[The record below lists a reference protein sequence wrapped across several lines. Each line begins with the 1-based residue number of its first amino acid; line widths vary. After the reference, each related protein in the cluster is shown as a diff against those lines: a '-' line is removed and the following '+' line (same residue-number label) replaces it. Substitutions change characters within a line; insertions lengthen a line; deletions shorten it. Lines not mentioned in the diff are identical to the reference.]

1 MQQDHQYENT
11 YYQPKALNMH
21 LRLTSKPFLL
31 PQTEASTHRFSQID
45 YITEPTSSMVDPQ
58 GPQTDRT
65 QIRNNRQIVKQI
77 KPARIEPESNILNE
91 EKNKLQT
98 KFNLL
103 DSFTIR
109 HSQHQLQIKNEIKQD
124 VLQRKFSEQKIG
136 FKVQQLD
143 EEQESHLILRRNQFF
158 YTSLRIKD
166 RYSPLTLQIRIK
178 QGDQNTR
185 LRIFASPKFIQP
197 NRFNASV
204 EVSGRQLKYTSNS
217 ELFQEETLYV
227 AILALNELSIGI
239 NIEFGRPTTK
249 RVVQRERKEKSV
261 HEFPPD
267 LELQIEEIM
276 MRRRLRYANQQN
288 YVELNKC
295 SQMSRRTLEKPQT
308 PKHLEIKQKIR
319 TLKVEQNLK
328 RMAQLQVH
336 DIAQQIHR
344 KQLELQREIKHREYV
359 QKSWFKIVC
368 LINILAPGINEFI
381 EHQRQL
387 VAKNMKKQISL
398 IQLLNKI
405 KKKVEK
411 FGPNCKLRTILQGKY
426 CLQLVA
432 NNSRMKAKKRAQTII
447 TQMLQNNITCFIT
460 ESKGTHVVNLI
471 KKCVNRL
478 VKHKISRIEFMSNLK
493 LYLSVQYKQLYQ
505 IALRYSKQSD
515 SAKNKRDPIHFLL
528 YDASFLHQMTKKLL
542 SHVFE
547 KWNKNFITFRNAT
560 KEERE
565 KQGKKGIALFWQP
578 PKLFELPQ
586 DIVVR
591 LFLFEELEKRG
602 LITGEYKE

>member
-1 MQQDHQYENT
+1 MQQDNQYENI
-11 YYQPKALNMH
+11 YYQPKGIIMH
-21 LRLTSKPFLL
+21 TRQSIKPFFL
-31 PQTEASTHRFSQID
+31 PKTEASTHRFSQLD
-45 YITEPTSSMVDPQ
+45 YFTEPTASIVDPL

-65 QIRNNRQIVKQI
+65 HVRNNRQLFKNNKVIT
-77 KPARIEPESNILNE
+77 IEPESNILNE

-103 DSFTIR
+103 DSFTLR
-109 HSQHQLQIKNEIKQD
+109 HSQHHLQGKNDIKQEIF
-124 VLQRKFSEQKIG
+124 QRKFSQQKLG
-136 FKVQQLD
+136 FKLQQLD
-143 EEQESHLILRRNQFF
+143 EEYESHVILRRNQFF

-178 QGDQNTR
+178 QGDPNTR
-185 LRIFASPKFIQP
+185 LRIFASPKFVQP
-197 NRFNASV
+197 NRFNAAV
-204 EVSGRQLKYTSNS
+204 EVSGRQLKFASNA
-217 ELFQEETLYV
+217 EIFQEETLYV

-239 NIEFGRPTTK
+239 NIEFGRPATK
-249 RVVQRERKEKSV
+249 RVVQRERKEKSI

-295 SQMSRRTLEKPQT
+295 SQMSRRTQEKPQT
-308 PKHLEIKQKIR
+308 PKHIEVKQKIR
-319 TLKVEQNLK
+319 SMKTEQSLK
-328 RMAQLQVH
+328 RVAQLQVH
-336 DIAQQIHR
+336 DIAKQIHR
-344 KQLELQREIKHREYV
+344 KQLEMQREIKHREYV
-359 QKSWFKIVC
+359 QKTWFKIVC

-381 EHQRQL
+381 ENQRQL

-398 IQLLNKI
+398 VQLLNKI
-405 KKKVEK
+405 KKRVEK
-411 FGPNCKLRTILQGKY
+411 FGPNCKLRTILQGKC
-426 CLQLVA
+426 CLQLIA
-432 NNSRMKAKKRAQTII
+432 NNSRIIAKKRAQKIM

-515 SAKNKRDPIHFLL
+515 SSKNKRDPIHFLL

-565 KQGKKGIALFWQP
+565 KKGKKGVALFWSP